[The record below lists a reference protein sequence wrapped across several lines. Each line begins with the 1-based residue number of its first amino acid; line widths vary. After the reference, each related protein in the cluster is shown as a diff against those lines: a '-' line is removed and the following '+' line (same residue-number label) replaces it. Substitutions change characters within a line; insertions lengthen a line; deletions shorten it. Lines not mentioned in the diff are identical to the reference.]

1 MSEFDFDDETPEEQ
15 EGQEGQEGP
24 ISPPRPVPGIPEHVP
39 DDWLDPKPTDPA
51 GR

>member
-1 MSEFDFDDETPEEQ
+1 MSEFDVDDEAPEEQ
-15 EGQEGQEGP
+15 EEP
-24 ISPPRPVPGIPEHVP
+24 IPPPPPAIPEHVP